1 MSNRFEGEHGR
12 CLVVTE
18 PDANE
23 LPGATARR
31 AGATARALGAAGFT
45 GDLPEERRTH
55 LLHECVVDTRFRV
68 WIRGIPLPV
77 QSNPGFGQSYTN
89 KSCCLF

>member
-45 GDLPEERRTH
+45 GDLPEERRAH
-55 LLHECVVDTRFRV
+55 LLHECVVDTRTTLTFSPSRQV
-68 WIRGIPLPV
+68 HRGWCGV
-77 QSNPGFGQSYTN
+77 R
-89 KSCCLF
+89 